1 MNNLFTDFSEKI
13 LSLVTGLVFL
23 SVGIYDLFV
32 VNNLMSGTKFI
43 ISASLLCFIFYKLKT
58 RLNEKNK
65 KKFRAGYGL
74 VIIGSFVSVLGS
86 MVTHVIWVLGIIL
99 LVRTVVDEK
108 VDYGS

>member
-13 LSLVTGLVFL
+13 LSLVTGLVFM

-74 VIIGSFVSVLGS
+74 VIIGSFVGVLGS
-86 MVTHVIWVLGIIL
+86 MVTHIIWVLGIIL

-108 VDYGS
+108 VDYES

>member
-1 MNNLFTDFSEKI
+1 MNNLFTDFSEKM
-13 LSLVTGLVFL
+13 LSLVTGLVFM

-86 MVTHVIWVLGIIL
+86 IVTHIIWVLGIIL

-108 VDYGS
+108 VDYES